1 MIKRIILEISG
12 LAQNKLD
19 SITVTALLFENI
31 SNGRIILKIL
41 ISKVTIK
48 SNGHDETSK

>member
-31 SNGRIILKIL
+31 ILKIL